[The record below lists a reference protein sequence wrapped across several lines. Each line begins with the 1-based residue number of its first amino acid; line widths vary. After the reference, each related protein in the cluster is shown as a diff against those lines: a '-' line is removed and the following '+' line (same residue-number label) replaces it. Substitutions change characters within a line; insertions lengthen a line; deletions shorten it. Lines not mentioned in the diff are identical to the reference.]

1 MPTSTGSVRG
11 RKPEQFPPKLSS
23 SSSSLQLTMRP
34 FVYNALPAR
43 VVFGVGTLSKLPE
56 EVSRLGCKR
65 ALVLSTKV
73 QEQSGKEVQQLLGN
87 TAVGLYSNATMHTPE
102 NITEE
107 ALKVVQ
113 ETNADCVVSV
123 GGGSTIGL
131 GKAIAYRTD
140 LPQIVIPTT
149 YAGSEATPILGQ
161 TAKGQ
166 KVTLKDSK
174 VLPEVILYDVDLT
187 LTLPATMTITSGM
200 NAIAH
205 AVEALYSPESNPMID
220 MLAEQG
226 IAAIARA
233 LPIIHNEPKNKD
245 ARSDALFGAW
255 ACGTCLGAVGMSLHH
270 KLCHTLGGSFNMPH
284 AETHTVILPHAVAYN
299 EVGAKDAIATVARAL
314 GVTNAAQGLYDL
326 AKRLGAPYSL
336 QELGFK
342 EEDIPKAAEIASKA
356 PYPNPVP
363 LEKEKILRL
372 LQNAWAG
379 KRPE

>member
-1 MPTSTGSVRG
+1 MRG
-11 RKPEQFPPKLSS
+11 EPFLGYKYSAENLTAKHPK
-23 SSSSLQLTMRP
+23 MRP

-43 VVFGVGTLSKLPE
+43 VVFGAGTLHRLPE
-56 EVSRLGCKR
+56 EVKRLGCNR
-65 ALVLSTKV
+65 ALVLCTRF
-73 QEQSGKEVQQLLGN
+73 QEQSGMEVQKLLGQS
-87 TAVGLYSNATMHTPE
+87 AVGLYSNATMHTPE
-102 NITEE
+102 NITLE
-107 ALKVVQ
+107 ALKVVE
-113 ETNADCVVSV
+113 ETKADCVVSV

-161 TAKGQ
+161 TAGGEKT
-166 KVTLKDSK
+166 TLKSDK

-187 LTLPATMTITSGM
+187 LTLPPRMTITSGM

-205 AVEALYSPESNPMID
+205 AVEALYSPESNPIID

-233 LPIIHNEPKNKD
+233 LPIIHKNATDKE

-284 AETHTVILPHAVAYN
+284 AETRTVILPHAVAYN
-299 EVGAKDAIATVARAL
+299 EEGAKDAITIVARAL
-314 GVTNAAQGLYDL
+314 GATNAAQALYDL
-326 AKRLGAPYSL
+326 SKNLGAPYSL
-336 QELGFK
+336 KELGFK

-356 PYPNPVP
+356 PYLNPVK
-363 LEKEKILRL
+363 LEKEKILKL

-379 KRPE
+379 NRPN

>member
-1 MPTSTGSVRG
+1 
-11 RKPEQFPPKLSS
+11 
-23 SSSSLQLTMRP
+23 MRP
-34 FVYNALPAR
+34 FIYNALPAR
-43 VVFGVGTLSKLPE
+43 VVFGVGTLKQLPE
-56 EVSRLGCKR
+56 EVKRLGCNR
-65 ALVLSTKV
+65 ALVLSTSF
-73 QEQSGKEVQQLLGN
+73 QEQSGKDVQELLGSA
-87 TAVGLYSNATMHTPE
+87 AVGLYSNATMHTPE
-102 NITEE
+102 NITLE
-107 ALKVVQ
+107 ALKMV
-113 ETNADCVVSV
+113 ESTKADCVVSV

-161 TAKGQ
+161 TAGGQ
-166 KVTLKDSK
+166 KTTLKSSK

-187 LTLPATMTITSGM
+187 LTLPATMTVTSGM

-205 AVEALYSPESNPMID
+205 AVEALYSPEGNPMMD

-233 LPIIHNEPKNKD
+233 LPIIHKDPHNKE

-284 AETHTVILPHAVAYN
+284 AETHTVILPHAVVYN
-299 EVGAKDAIATVARAL
+299 EPGARNAIATVARAL
-314 GVTNAAQGLYDL
+314 GVKNAAQGLYDL
-326 AKRLGAPYSL
+326 AKNLGAPYSL
-336 QELGFK
+336 KELGFK

-356 PYPNPVP
+356 PYPNPVK
-363 LEKEKILRL
+363 LEKDKIQHL

-379 KRPE
+379 NPPN

>member
-1 MPTSTGSVRG
+1 
-11 RKPEQFPPKLSS
+11 
-23 SSSSLQLTMRP
+23 MRP
-34 FVYNALPAR
+34 FIYNALPGR
-43 VVFGVGTLSKLPE
+43 VVFGVGTLQRLPE
-56 EVSRLGCKR
+56 EVKRLGCSR
-65 ALVLSTKV
+65 ALVLSTKF
-73 QEQSGKEVQQLLGN
+73 QEQSGVEIQQLLGSA
-87 TAVGLYSNATMHTPE
+87 AVGLYANATMHTPE
-102 NITEE
+102 NITLE
-107 ALKVVQ
+107 ALEYAKKV
-113 ETNADCVVSV
+113 NADCVVAV
-123 GGGSTIGL
+123 GGGSTTGL

-161 TAKGQ
+161 TANNQ
-166 KVTLKDSK
+166 KTTLKSDK

-187 LTLPATMTITSGM
+187 LTLPAQMTITSGM

-233 LPIIHNEPKNKD
+233 LPLIHRNTLDKE

-270 KLCHTLGGSFNMPH
+270 KLCHTLGGSFDMPH
-284 AETHTVILPHAVAYN
+284 AETHTVILPHAVEYN
-299 EVGAKDAIATVARAL
+299 APGAAKAIETVARAL
-314 GVTNAAQGLYDL
+314 GVKNAAQGLFDM
-326 AKRLGAPYSL
+326 AKNLGAPYSL
-336 QELGFK
+336 KELGFK

-363 LEKEKILRL
+363 LEKEKILEL
-372 LQNAWAG
+372 LRNAWAG
-379 KRPE
+379 NRPT

>member
-1 MPTSTGSVRG
+1 
-11 RKPEQFPPKLSS
+11 
-23 SSSSLQLTMRP
+23 MRP

-43 VVFGVGTLSKLPE
+43 VVFGSGTLSKLPE
-56 EVSRLGCKR
+56 ELARLNCSR

-73 QEQSGKEVQQLLGN
+73 QESTGKQVQTLLGPK
-87 TAVGLYSNATMHTPE
+87 AVGIYANATMHTPE
-102 NITEE
+102 NITHE
-107 ALKVVQ
+107 ALALARKLNV
-113 ETNADCVVSV
+113 DCLVAV

-131 GKAIAYRTD
+131 CKAIAYRTD
-140 LPQIVIPTT
+140 LPQIVVPTT

-161 TAKGQ
+161 TSGGLKT
-166 KVTLKDSK
+166 TLKSDK

-233 LPIIHNEPKNKD
+233 LPIIHKSPLDKS

-270 KLCHTLGGSFNMPH
+270 KLCHTIGGSFNMPH
-284 AETHTVILPHAVAYN
+284 AETHTVILPYAVAFN
-299 EVGAKDAIATVARAL
+299 ESGAPDAIAKVARAL
-314 GVTNAAQGLYDL
+314 GVDNAARGLYDL
-326 AKRLGAPYSL
+326 SKSLGAPYSL
-336 QELGFK
+336 RELGFK
-342 EEDIPKAAEIASKA
+342 EADLERAANIASEK

-363 LEKEKILRL
+363 LERSKILAL
-372 LQNAWAG
+372 LRNAYEG
-379 KRPE
+379 NRP

>member
-1 MPTSTGSVRG
+1 
-11 RKPEQFPPKLSS
+11 
-23 SSSSLQLTMRP
+23 MRP

-43 VVFGVGTLSKLPE
+43 IVFGSGTLKRLPE
-56 EVSRLGCKR
+56 EVKRLGCQR

-73 QEQSGKEVQQLLGN
+73 QEQSGKDVQKLLGN
-87 TAVGLYSNATMHTPE
+87 VAVGLYSNATMHTPE
-102 NITEE
+102 GITEE
-107 ALKVVQ
+107 AMKMAEQLK
-113 ETNADCVVSV
+113 ADCVISV
-123 GGGSTIGL
+123 GGGSTTGL

-161 TAKGQ
+161 TAGGQ
-166 KVTLKDSK
+166 KTTLKSDK

-187 LTLPATMTITSGM
+187 LTLPAQMTITSGM

-233 LPIIHNEPKNKD
+233 LPIIHKDPNNKD

-270 KLCHTLGGSFNMPH
+270 KLCHTLGGSFDMPH
-284 AETHTVILPHAVAYN
+284 AETHTVILPHAVVYN
-299 EVGAKDAIATVARAL
+299 GPGAQEAIAKVARAL
-314 GVTNAAQGLYDL
+314 GTDNAAQGLYDL
-326 AKRLGAPYSL
+326 ARNLGAPYSL
-336 QELGFK
+336 KELGFK
-342 EEDIPKAAEIASKA
+342 EEDIPKAADIASKA
-356 PYPNPVP
+356 PYPNPVK
-363 LEKEKILRL
+363 LEREKILTL

-379 KRPE
+379 TRPT

>member
-1 MPTSTGSVRG
+1 
-11 RKPEQFPPKLSS
+11 
-23 SSSSLQLTMRP
+23 MRP
-34 FVYNALPAR
+34 FVYNALPGR
-43 VVFGVGTLSKLPE
+43 VVFGVGTLQRLPE
-56 EVSRLGCKR
+56 EVKRLGCKR
-65 ALVLSTKV
+65 ALVLSTPF
-73 QEQSGKEVQQLLGN
+73 QEQSGKDVQKLLGSA
-87 TAVGLYSNATMHTPE
+87 AVGLYSNATMHTPE
-102 NITEE
+102 HITLE
-107 ALKVVQ
+107 AMKVV
-113 ETNADCVVSV
+113 EELKADCVVAV
-123 GGGSTIGL
+123 GGGSTTGL

-161 TAKGQ
+161 TVGQ
-166 KVTLKDSK
+166 QKTTLKSDK

-233 LPIIHNEPKNKD
+233 LPKIHENPNDKE

-255 ACGTCLGAVGMSLHH
+255 ACGACLGAVGMSLHH
-270 KLCHTLGGSFNMPH
+270 KLCHVLGGSFNMPH

-299 EVGAKDAIATVARAL
+299 APGAPEAIATVARAL
-314 GVTNAAQGLYDL
+314 GVKNAAQGLYDM
-326 AKRLGAPYSL
+326 AKDLGAPYSL
-336 QELGFK
+336 KELGFK

-356 PYPNPVP
+356 PYPNPVA
-363 LEKEKILRL
+363 LEHDKILEL
-372 LQNAWAG
+372 LRNAWAG